1 MQSMPRRTCVFWKG
15 GFMKRVFLG
24 TIYIACVILI
34 ASSTHAFEVGVRGYY
49 WFPVLK
55 GDISVEGNGV
65 SGTDLDLDDDLGV
78 GDEFYPIV
86 EAFLGLGDHHVS
98 LSYYHADYSGT
109 KDLTKAITFNGKAFA
124 QNQRVST
131 SLEHDVSDLMYQY
144 DLLDLENI
152 LAGFSL
158 GIVGRVKLIDGR
170 IQVKSGTQDEKE
182 DFTEAIPMLGANLH
196 IGILADI
203 VEARVLATGIRYG
216 DGTVFDG
223 LAEISYTP
231 FPFLDIHGGYR
242 AFFIDLD
249 VDDVDLNYNTSGP
262 YVALTVGF

>member
-1 MQSMPRRTCVFWKG
+1 
-15 GFMKRVFLG
+15 MKRVFLG
-24 TIYIACVILI
+24 TICIACVILL
-34 ASSTHAFEVGVRGYY
+34 ASPSYAFEAGVRGHY

-55 GDISVEGNGV
+55 GDIAVDGNGL
-65 SGTDLDLDDDLGV
+65 SGTDLDLDNDLGV
-78 GDEFYPIV
+78 DDESYPFV
-86 EAFLGLGDHHVS
+86 EAFLGLGDHHLS

-109 KDLTKAITFNGKAFA
+109 KDLTKSINFNSRTFA
-124 QNQRVST
+124 QGQRVST
-131 SLEHDVSDLMYQY
+131 SFEYDVSDLMYQY

-170 IQVKSGTQDEKE
+170 IQVQSATLNEKE

-203 VEARVLATGIRYG
+203 VEARVLASGIRYG

-242 AFFIDLD
+242 AFFIDLY
-249 VDDVDLNYNTSGP
+249 VDDADLNYNTSGP